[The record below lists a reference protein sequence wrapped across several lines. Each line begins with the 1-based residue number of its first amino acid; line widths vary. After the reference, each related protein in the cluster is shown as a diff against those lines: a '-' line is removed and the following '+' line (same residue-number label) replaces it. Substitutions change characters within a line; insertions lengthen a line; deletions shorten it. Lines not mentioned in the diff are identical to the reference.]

1 MSGLASAAAATA
13 FAGGSTPALLD
24 GSVLLQAGSEAATLP
39 DWAALAPSLVLAIT
53 ALLLLVVDSVDP
65 DSTNPALLAAL
76 STIGSLVA
84 FAFAGWFLLDGTG
97 QPSTGGPISLYGD
110 QLVVDGTSLFFTLIF
125 TSVAALVSVASYDY
139 LKGEQYQASYYTLVM
154 FAATGMTLMASANS
168 LASVFVALELSS
180 LPSYALVAFLKRNR
194 GSVEAGLKY
203 FLIGALSSA
212 VFAFGVSLV
221 YAVTG
226 SLLLPDVATGIV
238 NAPEMVGV
246 AGVGVLMVAGG
257 FAFKTASVPF
267 HFWAPEAYEGA
278 PAPISAFLS
287 SASKAAGFAV
297 AFRVFVTA
305 FPIDSLAGMG
315 IDWVIA
321 FQVLAVVTMTLGNFA
336 AATQETVKRMLAY
349 SSIGHAGYALI
360 GLAALTGGA
369 NDGAVL
375 GASMAHLLVY
385 GFMNT
390 GAFLF
395 VALAEHWEL
404 GRRFEDFN
412 GLATRAPMACVAMTV
427 FMFSLAGLPPFGGFF
442 SKYALFYSA
451 IQNGFVFLALV
462 GAVNSALSLFYY
474 SRVVRAMW
482 LEDPSTPFEFER
494 KPVGLYAAVVLAAV
508 GTLLLLPAFG
518 PVVET
523 AQSAAAALFA

>member
-1 MSGLASAAAATA
+1 MADVATLGALA
-13 FAGGSTPALLD
+13 
-24 GSVLLQAGSEAATLP
+24 LQSGSETLP
-39 DWAALAPSLVLAIT
+39 DWTALAPTLVLAVT
-53 ALLLLVVDSVDP
+53 ALLLFVVDSVDP
-65 DSTNPALLAAL
+65 DSTNTAVLAGV
-76 STIGSLVA
+76 STAGSIAA
-84 FAFAGWFLLDGTG
+84 FAFAGWFLLAGTG
-97 QPSTGGPISLYGD
+97 QPRTGGPITLYGE
-110 QLVVDGTSLFFTLIF
+110 QLVVDGTSLFFTLVF
-125 TSVAALVSVASYDY
+125 TSVTALVSVAAYDY
-139 LKGEQYQASYYTLVM
+139 LRDQQYQGEFYALVT

-168 LASVFVALELSS
+168 LATAFVALELSS

-212 VFAFGVSLV
+212 VFAFGISLV

-226 SLLLPDVATGIV
+226 ALRFDLVAAAIGDTPELL
-238 NAPEMVGV
+238 GV

-278 PAPISAFLS
+278 PAPVSAFLS

-297 AFRVFVTA
+297 AFRVFTAA
-305 FPIDSLAGMG
+305 FPLEAVASLGAGG
-315 IDWVIA
+315 IDWPLA
-321 FQVLAVVTMTLGNFA
+321 FAVLAVVTMTLGNFA

-360 GLAALTGGA
+360 GLAALTAGA
-369 NDGAVL
+369 AGNGDVL
-375 GASMAHLLVY
+375 GASMYHLLVY

-395 VALAEHWEL
+395 VALAEYWEV
-404 GRRFEDFN
+404 GRRFEDYN

-451 IQNGFVFLALV
+451 IQNGFVYLALV

-482 LEDPSTPFEFER
+482 LEEPASPSAFEFDR
-494 KPVGLYAAVVLAAV
+494 RPVGIYAAIVVAAV
-508 GTLLLLPAFG
+508 GTLVLLPAFG
-518 PVVET
+518 PLVET
-523 AQSAAAALFA
+523 AQTAAATLF

>member
-1 MSGLASAAAATA
+1 MTAQLA
-13 FAGGSTPALLD
+13 ALP
-24 GSVLLQAGSEAATLP
+24 LQTGATLP
-39 DWAALAPSLVLAIT
+39 DWTALAPAFVLALTALVLF
-53 ALLLLVVDSVDP
+53 LVDSVDP
-65 DSTNPALLAAL
+65 DSSNPALLAAV
-76 STIGSLVA
+76 STAGALVA
-84 FAFAGWFLLDGTG
+84 FAFAGWFLLAGTG
-97 QPSTGGPISLYGD
+97 QPSTGGAISLYGD
-110 QLVVDGTSLFFTLIF
+110 QLVVDGMSLFFALVF
-125 TSVAALVSVASYDY
+125 TSVTAMVSVASYDY
-139 LKGEQYQASYYTLVM
+139 LKGQQYQAEFFVLVL

-168 LASVFVALELSS
+168 LATAFVALELAS

-212 VFAFGVSLV
+212 IFAFGASLL

-226 SLLLPDVATGIV
+226 SMLLPDVAAGIAD
-238 NAPEMVGV
+238 APELVGL
-246 AGVGVLMVAGG
+246 AGVGVFMVAGG

-278 PAPISAFLS
+278 PAPVSAFLS

-297 AFRVFVTA
+297 AFRVFTVA
-305 FPIDSLAGMG
+305 FPVDSVVSMAGGVG
-315 IDWVIA
+315 IDWPLA
-321 FQVLAVVTMTLGNFA
+321 FTVLAIVTMTLGNFA
-336 AATQETVKRMLAY
+336 AATQENVKRMLAY

-360 GLAALTGGA
+360 GLAALSAGGS
-369 NDGAVL
+369 NGNVL

-395 VALAEHWEL
+395 VAMAEHWEL
-404 GRRFEDFN
+404 GRTFEDYN
-412 GLATRAPMACVAMTV
+412 GLARRAPVACLAMTI

-451 IQNGFVFLALV
+451 VQNGFVVLALV

-482 LEDPSTPFEFER
+482 LEEPATPFEFTG
-494 KPVGLYAAVVLAAV
+494 KPLGLYAAVMFAAV
-508 GTLLLLPAFG
+508 GTVLLLPGFG
-518 PVVET
+518 PVVES
-523 AQSAAAALFA
+523 AQAAAAALFA